1 MITPK
6 MKRRIKRGLNS
17 EKPSIWVG
25 KNGTSKEVIE
35 EISRQL
41 KKKELVKLRVLKS
54 ALRNKE
60 AEAVASKIAQQ
71 TRADLVD
78 VRGHTIMLYKR
89 RRREE

>member
-6 MKRRIKRGLNS
+6 MKRRIKRELNS

-25 KNGTSKEVIE
+25 KNGASKEVIE

-60 AEAVASKIAQQ
+60 AETVASRIAQQ